1 MKTFLRFVF
10 HSLYTLFFLVLGIVL
25 LDLYF
30 EYFISQETVTEQI
43 NIFMENSLYII
54 IASAFFILVPM
65 LYFLLNLSCRRKES
79 FLKYTTPEGE
89 ILISVYAIEDFIKK
103 TSRNFREIKEAYPKI
118 TLKGK
123 DSIEVKIKLKI
134 WAGIQNLPL
143 TIEEIQKDMRSQI
156 QNMLGIE
163 NIAGIHIFLSKDSFA
178 SRDIPSRKRKPISGT
193 SPIIRPTETVDE
205 TESQSTDEDFLE

>member
-10 HSLYTLFFLVLGIVL
+10 HLIYTLFFLALGIII

-30 EYFISQETVTEQI
+30 QYFISQETVVGQI
-43 NIFMENSLYII
+43 ELFLQNDLYII
-54 IASAFFILVPM
+54 ITSAFFILLPI
-65 LYFLLNLSCRRKES
+65 LYFLLTLSCSRKES

-103 TSRNFREIKEAYPKI
+103 ISRNFREIKEAYPKI
-118 TLKGK
+118 TLKNK

-134 WAGIQNLPL
+134 WSGIQNLPL
-143 TIEEIQKDMRSQI
+143 TIEEIQKDMRNQI

-163 NIAGIHIFLSKDSFA
+163 NIEGIHIFLSKDSFA
-178 SRDIPSRKRKPISGT
+178 SRDIPSRKRKPAIVQT
-193 SPIIRPTETVDE
+193 AETVEE
-205 TESQSTDEDFLE
+205 TESQSTDEESLE